1 MKTDRQTELTNNS
14 NGRIGSFVGLKA
26 IALILVFMWHSKIPR
41 PEMDIGARACEFL
54 FLCSGFLVAWNGRRK
69 GENICS
75 YKESLRIV
83 MRKLSLFWPLHFITF
98 LFVFFLATEN
108 PFTKYNAVRG
118 VLNLLLL
125 QSWGRTR
132 DLYFSFNGTTWFL
145 SCLMFC
151 YFLSPIII
159 RLSKS
164 KRSSGICFAIAF
176 AIRIAIEYLS
186 ISAQWWNGSMPIHT
200 HPVVRILEFSLGAF
214 ISAFVSSVPLK
225 AEMKKRDRLIFFSA
239 LEVLT
244 LFIVCWSFKRS
255 GGLWMRYEYIACLC
269 VLLLVFAFDSGI
281 VSRLLST
288 KPFVLFSLV
297 QMEFYIIHHTVNLVW
312 INHPILMPEN
322 IYLETFLCFVISYTL
337 AILYKRFAS
346 EKLTSVMQTV
356 FKNCMRVL
364 GVNSLMI

>member
-1 MKTDRQTELTNNS
+1 MRQTELS
-14 NGRIGSFVGLKA
+14 DSGHERIGSFVGLKA
-26 IALILVFMWHSKIPR
+26 IALILVFMWHSKVPR

-54 FLCSGFLVAWNGRRK
+54 FLCSGFLVAWNGRHK
-69 GENICS
+69 QYTCS

-83 MRKLSLFWPLHFITF
+83 MRKLASFWPLHFITF
-98 LFVFFLATEN
+98 LLVFFLATKD

-118 VLNLLLL
+118 VINLLLL

-164 KRSSGICFAIAF
+164 KRSAGVCFASAF

-200 HPVVRILEFSLGAF
+200 HPVVRVLEFSLGAF
-214 ISAFVSSVPLK
+214 ISTLVSSVSSGT
-225 AEMKKRDRLIFFSA
+225 EIEKRDRFAFFSA
-239 LEVLT
+239 LEILT
-244 LFIVCWSFKRS
+244 LFIVCWAFKRS
-255 GGLWMRYEYIACLC
+255 GGLWMRYEYTACLC
-269 VLLLVFAFDSGI
+269 VLLLVFAFDAGL

-288 KPFVLFSLV
+288 KPFMLFASI
-297 QMEFYIIHHTVNLVW
+297 QMEFYIIHHTVNLIW
-312 INHPILMPEN
+312 IKHPVLMPEN
-322 IYLETFLCFVISYTL
+322 IYLETLACFAISCIS
-337 AILYKRFAS
+337 AVLYKHFAS
-346 EKLTSVMQTV
+346 KKLASAMLAA
-356 FKNCMRVL
+356 FKGGMRFL
-364 GVNSLMI
+364 GVNAAMV